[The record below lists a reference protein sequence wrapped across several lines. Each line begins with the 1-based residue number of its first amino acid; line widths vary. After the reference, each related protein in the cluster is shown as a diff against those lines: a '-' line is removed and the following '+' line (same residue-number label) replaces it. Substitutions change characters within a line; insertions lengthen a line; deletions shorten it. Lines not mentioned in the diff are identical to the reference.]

1 MEAVQ
6 SSAGYPDIASQ
17 PYSTAMV
24 STALEHHAHSGSDT
38 SYQPYHNI
46 AGRVADAPLRQAMY
60 AMPALDYSF
69 QRSEDTPSSSSAASM
84 HRPHHEGHT
93 TIAISAGAQECL
105 RDALYGRRMLVDIP
119 TDLWHQLRAI
129 CEHPTFV
136 HIPGP
141 TPASSNRDI
150 GIPAQPYSSQRI
162 RPSASM
168 PLAVSP
174 RLDAHP
180 MPSATTSYSPT
191 AEVYPDGGELDPSTS
206 FRCQWGN
213 CNGVI
218 TSPKFSSI
226 ETHLKAHHFAENSS
240 DPWIPGQ
247 RGHCKWSGCTWPQPM
262 YYRSLAK
269 HIATQHLRST
279 AAVCADCGED
289 FTRGDSRNRHAHLKH
304 GRQSIGQ
311 GYASTN
317 GSAA

>member
-1 MEAVQ
+1 
-6 SSAGYPDIASQ
+6 
-17 PYSTAMV
+17 MV

-247 RGHCKWSGCTWPQPM
+247 RGHCKWSGSPVHTSTP
-262 YYRSLAK
+262 S
-269 HIATQHLRST
+269 IAPAQLYLPKSRPPLYLS
-279 AAVCADCGED
+279 CG
-289 FTRGDSRNRHAHLKH
+289 FVFSRNSRPP
-304 GRQSIGQ
+304 IGLQ
-311 GYASTN
+311 ILLRLCVPRYLLSLSSDSCWIRFCHCETEFAFG
-317 GSAA
+317 GLG